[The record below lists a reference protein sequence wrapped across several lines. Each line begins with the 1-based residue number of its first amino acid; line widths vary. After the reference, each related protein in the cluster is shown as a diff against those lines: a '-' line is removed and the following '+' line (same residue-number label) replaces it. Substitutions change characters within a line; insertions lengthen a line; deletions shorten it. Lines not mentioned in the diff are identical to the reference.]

1 MKSWLASLEENFGVK
16 EWDRMCTR
24 EFRASNAE
32 IVGEGRVL
40 VVLPVLRDAV
50 TGTDGTLRQVVGNG
64 W

>member
-1 MKSWLASLEENFGVK
+1 MK

-50 TGTDGTLRQVVGNG
+50 TGTDGTLRTTVTSGRLRGQSGNG
-64 W
+64 WWVRP